1 MPKATPMAKAA
12 LHAMI
17 LTTCLMSI
25 SGCSTAVDHPSLAP
39 RAIERFTA
47 AEPAPT
53 PSPPAILPE
62 DASRRERISALT
74 VQAVEADARF
84 REGLV
89 EAQGAVSKGAGAAP
103 GSEAWVQA
111 QQAIS
116 RIEIL
121 REPVSRSLADLD
133 ALQVSAVQAEVGT
146 DAAAEL
152 DTAIQKIGA
161 IDAQEEQAIVTL
173 RDLLANP

>member
-1 MPKATPMAKAA
+1 MPKAAAMAKAV
-12 LHAMI
+12 LNAMI
-17 LTTCLMSI
+17 LMTCLAGV

-47 AEPAPT
+47 AEPAPA
-53 PSPPAILPE
+53 PLPPAALPE
-62 DASRRERISALT
+62 DASRQERVRVLT
-74 VQAVEADARF
+74 TQAVEADARF
-84 REGLV
+84 REGLA
-89 EAQGAVSKGAGAAP
+89 EAQGTVSKGAGAAP

-121 REPVSRSLADLD
+121 REPVSRNLADLD
-133 ALQVSAVQAEVGT
+133 ALQVAAVQAGVGT

-152 DTAIQKIGA
+152 DAAIQKVGA
-161 IDAQEEQAIVTL
+161 IDAQEEQAVVTL
-173 RDLLANP
+173 RALLANP